1 MFSSL
6 RSVSPR
12 PGRRAALAALL
23 VILCFLLAAPVL
35 WAAEPTEAAVGAAP
49 PLGMVVGFVNDIL
62 GNRTRMIQV
71 GLVFVA
77 IGVFLLT
84 RAIPH

>member
-6 RSVSPR
+6 LSVSPR
-12 PGRRAALAALL
+12 PGKRAALAALL
-23 VILCFLLAAPVL
+23 VILCFVLAVPAVS
-35 WAAEPTEAAVGAAP
+35 AGEATETAVGALAP
-49 PLGMVVGFVNDIL
+49 VGIVVGFVNDVL

-84 RAIPH
+84 RAIPR